1 MSVFLIFL
9 VIHYFVRHTLGY
21 DHIMAFQP
29 VLGKRDVRVYIEP
42 SLEKGGFGI
51 EHPFVIGAAVILIDN
66 RGGRRFEVAVV
77 NHALEPMPE
86 NDIFGRLAGNTL
98 RGGIVHLAEN
108 FHIHHDA
115 PLTVDVQGVRII
127 LFRILPDLVY
137 FKGYVKI
144 AVYRLGVQE
153 REDERQQA
161 GGGPDAVLEFIAEV
175 EHYGEEPRAQQ
186 HDRNRQQA
194 PDTERGCLL
203 ARSEHFPQQEPVVI
217 PGGPVQDGKQNIDV
231 GHEVVVHESR
241 QGGQG
246 KYNAAQQQIDNQ
258 FLIVEQFVFPCD
270 KIGCNPE
277 NHSQHGHQQVR

>member
-1 MSVFLIFL
+1 
-9 VIHYFVRHTLGY
+9 
-21 DHIMAFQP
+21 MAFQP

-115 PLTVDVQGVRII
+115 SLTVDVQGVRII

-137 FKGYVKI
+137 FKGYLNFAI
-144 AVYRLGVQE
+144 
-153 REDERQQA
+153 
-161 GGGPDAVLEFIAEV
+161 
-175 EHYGEEPRAQQ
+175 
-186 HDRNRQQA
+186 
-194 PDTERGCLL
+194 
-203 ARSEHFPQQEPVVI
+203 
-217 PGGPVQDGKQNIDV
+217 KQ
-231 GHEVVVHESR
+231 
-241 QGGQG
+241 
-246 KYNAAQQQIDNQ
+246 
-258 FLIVEQFVFPCD
+258 
-270 KIGCNPE
+270 
-277 NHSQHGHQQVR
+277 

>member
-1 MSVFLIFL
+1 
-9 VIHYFVRHTLGY
+9 
-21 DHIMAFQP
+21 MAFQP

-77 NHALEPMPE
+77 DHALEPMPE

-115 PLTVDVQGVRII
+115 PLAVDVQGVRIV

-153 REDERQQA
+153 REGERQQA
-161 GGGPDAVLEFIAEV
+161 GGGPDAVLEFVAEV

-194 PDTERGCLL
+194 PDTERGCIL
-203 ARSEHFPQQEPVVI
+203 ARGEHFPQQEPVVI
-217 PGGPVQDGKQNIDV
+217 PGGPVQDGKQDIDV

-241 QGGQG
+241 QAGQG

-258 FLIVEQFVFPCD
+258 FLIVEQLVFPCD